1 MSKTYGQELY
11 SPIVPPAY
19 EPEAL
24 STRPSQQWMR
34 VETLQKKTNKDYS
47 EQNMEGSDPLKCYIG
62 EIKYSKY
69 VQQNIKLI
77 RIISTQFI
85 DFSQLHLQLNYHI
98 MYI

>member
-1 MSKTYGQELY
+1 
-11 SPIVPPAY
+11 
-19 EPEAL
+19 
-24 STRPSQQWMR
+24 MR

-77 RIISTQFI
+77 RIIST
-85 DFSQLHLQLNYHI
+85 
-98 MYI
+98 